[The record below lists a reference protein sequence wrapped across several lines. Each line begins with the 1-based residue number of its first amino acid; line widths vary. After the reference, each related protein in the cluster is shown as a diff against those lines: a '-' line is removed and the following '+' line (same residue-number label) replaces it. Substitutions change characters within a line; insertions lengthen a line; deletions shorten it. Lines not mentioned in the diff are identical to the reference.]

1 MELQLTEIL
10 LFTAV
15 LAALLSFLFLFLTSG
30 KNSGIIRSKSKIK
43 SQTKDH
49 AKEDVQILEVFDYL
63 GTKIVHENGVYTV
76 NDRGKVTVYKSW
88 IELPEKY
95 QKMVRELDSRSV
107 KSQSNTDYFLES
119 INGNYFLTAPGGKK
133 TRYRSLS
140 EIPAH
145 IRKAIGK

>member
-30 KNSGIIRSKSKIK
+30 KNSGIIHSKSKIK

>member
-30 KNSGIIRSKSKIK
+30 KNSDIIQSKSKIK

>member
-30 KNSGIIRSKSKIK
+30 KNSGIIQSKSKIK

-145 IRKAIGK
+145 

>member
-1 MELQLTEIL
+1 
-10 LFTAV
+10 
-15 LAALLSFLFLFLTSG
+15 LTSG
-30 KNSGIIRSKSKIK
+30 KNSGIIQSKSKIK

>member
-30 KNSGIIRSKSKIK
+30 KNSGIIQSKSKIK